1 MRIGFGSTDWGDHV
15 HQQPGGC
22 THMRCMIPASGLSEI
37 GHEVIVGEI
46 GWKEGEG
53 FVIVP
58 PVSRIM
64 FNKQGVIKEYNE
76 CFDKLDVIVLKLY
89 MHKDASEYIR
99 KAQAYGQTVIVDTD
113 DHFEQLPPD
122 NLAFVTT
129 DPKNNPDNNR
139 KHLIDTYKVVDGI
152 IASTKFLEE
161 KSRKYNDN
169 VYRVPN
175 SLKPQSFIYRL
186 DTAGWKPTIGW
197 VGIMLWRVED
207 IKEVG
212 APLRT
217 VLEQHDLKFHHSGI
231 VHNRPHWFAED
242 AGFNPERMSGF
253 VGVRPE
259 YYSHIFMPIDIGIV
273 PLTNNPFNEAKSN
286 LKGLEYALSG
296 IPFVASDTQE
306 YRDLAELGV
315 GRIAKKPRDW
325 VKHLEELLDP
335 EVREAERQKNYKLVR
350 ENFDIWLMKYKWSEA
365 IELIHMKTQEKRKSA
380 KIKPTGQTGFDPSKF
395 LAAKTNNNK

>member
-15 HQQPGGC
+15 EGQPGGC
-22 THMRCMIPASGLSEI
+22 THMRAMLPAHGLSQI
-37 GHEVIVGEI
+37 GHQVMAGEI
-46 GWKEGEG
+46 GWKDGEG

-58 PVSRIM
+58 PIERLKNQHREI
-64 FNKQGVIKEYNE
+64 IKTYDQ

-89 MHKDASEYIR
+89 MHQDAVSYIK

-113 DHFEQLPPD
+113 DHFEQLPSD
-122 NLAFVTT
+122 NMAYHTT

-139 KHLIDTYKVVDGI
+139 KHLVDTYSAADGI
-152 IASTKFLEE
+152 ITSTKFLEQ
-161 KSRKYNDN
+161 KALRYNKN

-175 SLKPQSFIYRL
+175 SLDPSTFIQRM
-186 DTAGWKPTIGW
+186 DFAGNKPTIGW
-197 VGIMLWRVED
+197 IGIMLWRVDD

-231 VHNRPHWFAED
+231 VLNQPNWFAEA
-242 AGFNPERMSGF
+242 AGFDPERMTGY
-253 VGVRPE
+253 VGARPAF
-259 YYSHIFMPIDIGIV
+259 YANIFMPIDIGIV

-286 LKGLEYALSG
+286 LKGLEYAMSG

-306 YRDLAELGV
+306 YRDLADLGC

-325 VKHLEELLDP
+325 VRHLEELLDP
-335 EVREAERQKNYKLVR
+335 EVRRAEAEKNFNIAV
-350 ENFDIWLMKYKWSEA
+350 ENFSLFKVKYKWSEA
-365 IELIHMKTQEKRKSA
+365 IELIHMKARSQVKQP
-380 KIKPTGQTGFDPSKF
+380 KPVAQSTGQKGFDPSKF
-395 LAAKTNNNK
+395 LVTKN